1 MLLVWGSLS
10 RDFSIS
16 MIPRLFRASSMSR
29 YHLSHQHEEELD
41 FSSVLPL
48 LFFLGLL
55 VFTLFLLIVQS
66 LFWGYW
72 LVTSG
77 RDR

>member
-1 MLLVWGSLS
+1 
-10 RDFSIS
+10 
-16 MIPRLFRASSMSR
+16 MSR

-48 LFFLGLL
+48 LFFLDLL

-66 LFWGYW
+66 LFWGYL

>member
-1 MLLVWGSLS
+1 M
-10 RDFSIS
+10 DFFIS
-16 MIPRLFRASSMSR
+16 MIPRLFRVSSMSHC
-29 YHLSHQHEEELD
+29 HLSHQHGEELG

-48 LFFLGLL
+48 LFFLDLL
-55 VFTLFLLIVQS
+55 VFTWFLLIVQS